1 MNNDV
6 KQWLNEIKQLKQ
18 QLADTVSDR
27 DAAYESADNWSKLYT
42 NEAQQRRTEAKLA
55 QQQMESLKVQIQQLT
70 GESSRLSADDP
81 EGESAL
87 EQEVTGLLTPE
98 ELKAKLKEVLVERD
112 RLIDALK
119 TEQSNHAQTRKS
131 LTAVIGDTIDQLN
144 KERGNQQSSSESQEL
159 EQR

>member
-18 QLADTVSDR
+18 QLADTISDR
-27 DAAYESADNWSKLYT
+27 DAAYASADNWRKLYT
-42 NEAQQRRTEAKLA
+42 NEAQQRRTETKLA
-55 QQQMESLKVQIQQLT
+55 QQQIESLKVQIQQLK

-87 EQEVTGLLTPE
+87 EEEVTALLTAE

-144 KERGNQQSSSESQEL
+144 KERGNQQIRPEPKEIIN
-159 EQR
+159 